1 MTIKTEKPLFAPVQQ
16 NPKFPELELETLKF
30 WRENNVF
37 ERSLEQTKDG
47 PLFSFYEGPPTANGQ
62 PGIHHVQ
69 ARSFKDLFPRFRTMQ
84 GYFVPRKAGWDTHGL
99 PVELGVEKKL
109 GLNSKRDVEAYGIGK
124 FNAQCRESVFEYE
137 NEWRRFT
144 ERMGYWVNLDD
155 PYMTLNKEYIE
166 SVWWSLKQL
175 DEKGLLYKGFRVA
188 PYCPRDGTTLSNA
201 EVSEGYKDIQDPSVY
216 ITFDLKEPEK
226 LGLPDGAAFLVWTTT
241 PWTLPYNVG
250 VAIHP
255 DFEYVAAK
263 DEHGKV
269 LILAKSLLHEV
280 LGEDVE
286 VVKTFKD
293 KNNLLDKVA
302 YIAPFQELWRRYATA
317 VQVRSGLSSP
327 APGSVDDWLLRY
339 LDGEGQQ
346 YNPLVNENFNDKA
359 DFQTYIENA
368 FEEDRSFNCP
378 EINKE
383 KLIDSDVAFRITTK
397 DGTSNGGGIWMSALD
412 TYVSDSDGTGIVHTA
427 PAFGEDDMRISR
439 NENYKFPVIVGVDE
453 TGKHRFGPWKGVFF
467 RDANNAIVRDLRER
481 NLMWRE
487 KNFMHS
493 YPHCWRC
500 GTPLMYYA
508 TESWYLNNT
517 KLKARLIELNQS
529 IDWHPPHI
537 RNGRYGGWLENLL
550 DWNLSRSRY
559 WGTPLPVWEAEDG
572 EKHVVGSYAELNEL
586 TGQAH
591 VLDADF
597 DPHRG
602 VTGGVDELTFEKNGK
617 LFRRVPYVIDVWY
630 DSGSMPFAQYHYPF
644 ENKATFEARFPAD
657 YIAEAIDQTRGW
669 FNSLHQIGTL
679 VFDSVAY
686 KSVICSGHILDEK
699 GLKMSK
705 SKGNIVNPWDVFE
718 EYGADA
724 ARWYMFV
731 SAPPELSR
739 RFGMNLVG
747 EAFRSYFLTL
757 WNTYSFFVLY
767 ANLDRPDLKAA
778 PPVSE
783 RPEVDRWLLAKVQA
797 LVDTVTERL
806 ENLDPTGSSR
816 ALQAFVTEDL
826 SNWYVRRNRRRFW
839 AGDGTVDTAAYA
851 TLYAA
856 LKTVT
861 LLTAPFTPFLAEEL
875 YQNLVLSA
883 EPDAPASVHLAKWPQ
898 PDAAALNAGL
908 VSEMDAV
915 LRVVGLGRAVRGQSG
930 VRQRQ
935 PLPKVML
942 RARSAEQTA
951 ALGRFAE
958 QIREELNV
966 KEVELLDQFT
976 ELVSY
981 TLRPNLPLLGK
992 KFGKAVP
999 QVRAALQQADASEI
1013 ARAVRDG
1020 RQFEVV
1026 SPTGERYELGPDEVL
1041 VDARSPEGFAAMEE
1055 AGYLVAFDT
1064 TLTHELRLEGL
1075 ARDLV
1080 RGIQDGRKKAGF
1092 EVQDR
1097 ITLHLDLTGEAREAA
1112 EAWQEYL
1119 MSETLA
1125 EDLRFG
1131 TASGFEA
1138 ELEGG
1143 KAYLEKVEVSS
1154 HN

>member
-1 MTIKTEKPLFAPVQQ
+1 MTIRTEKTLFAPVQQ

-30 WRENNVF
+30 WQQERIF

-124 FNAQCRESVFEYE
+124 FNAQCRESVSLYE

-166 SVWWSLKQL
+166 SVWWSLKRL

-216 ITFDLKEPEK
+216 ITFDLKEPGT
-226 LGLPDGAAFLVWTTT
+226 LSLPDGAAFLVWTTT

-255 DFEYVAAK
+255 EFEYVAAK

-269 LILAKSLLHEV
+269 LVLARSLLTEV
-280 LGEDVE
+280 LGETAE
-286 VVKTFKD
+286 VVRSFKGSE
-293 KNNLLDKVA
+293 LDRVPYSPPFTEA
-302 YIAPFQELWRRYATA
+302 YEAE
-317 VQVRSGLSSP
+317 
-327 APGSVDDWLLRY
+327 
-339 LDGEGQQ
+339 GEGK
-346 YNPLVNENFNDKA
+346 PV
-359 DFQTYIENA
+359 
-368 FEEDRSFNCP
+368 
-378 EINKE
+378 
-383 KLIDSDVAFRITTK
+383 
-397 DGTSNGGGIWMSALD
+397 WMSGLD

-427 PAFGEDDMRISR
+427 PAFGEDDMRLSR
-439 NENYKFPVIVGVDE
+439 NYGFPVIVGVDE

-467 RDANNAIVRDLRER
+467 RDANNAIVRELRER
-481 NLMWRE
+481 GLMWRE
-487 KNFMHS
+487 KNFVHS

-517 KLKARLIELNQS
+517 KMKERLIELNQS

-550 DWNLSRSRY
+550 DWNLSRNRY

-572 EKHVVGSYAELNEL
+572 EKHVVGSYAELSEL
-586 TGQAH
+586 TGQTH
-591 VLDADF
+591 VLDSDF

-602 VTGGVDELTFEKNGK
+602 VPGGVDELTFEKNGK
-617 LFRRVPYVIDVWY
+617 TFKRVPYVIDVWY

-767 ANLDRPDLKAA
+767 ANLDQPDLKAA

-981 TLRPNLPLLGK
+981 TLRPNLPVLGK

-1131 TASGFEA
+1131 AASGFEA

>member
-1 MTIKTEKPLFAPVQQ
+1 MTKTTPLFAPVQQ
-16 NPKFPELELETLKF
+16 NPKFPELEEATLQF
-30 WRENNVF
+30 WREKKVF

-84 GYFVPRKAGWDTHGL
+84 GYHVPRKAGWDTHGL

-109 GLNSKRDVEAYGIGK
+109 GLNSKREVEAYGIEK

-166 SVWWSLKQL
+166 SVWWSLKNL

-216 ITFDLKEPEK
+216 VTFDLTEPEK
-226 LGLPDGAAFLVWTTT
+226 LGLEAGAAFLVWTTT

-269 LILAKSLLHEV
+269 LILAKSLLTEV
-280 LGEDVE
+280 LGENAE
-286 VVKTFKD
+286 VVKSFRGSELERVSYTPPFTE
-293 KNNLLDKVA
+293 A
-302 YIAPFQELWRRYATA
+302 YEAE
-317 VQVRSGLSSP
+317 
-327 APGSVDDWLLRY
+327 
-339 LDGEGQQ
+339 GEGR
-346 YNPLVNENFNDKA
+346 PV
-359 DFQTYIENA
+359 
-368 FEEDRSFNCP
+368 
-378 EINKE
+378 
-383 KLIDSDVAFRITTK
+383 
-397 DGTSNGGGIWMSALD
+397 WMSGLD

-427 PAFGEDDMRISR
+427 PAFGEDDMRLAR
-439 NENYKFPVIVGVDE
+439 NYGFPVIVGVDE
-453 TGKHRFGPWKGVFF
+453 TGKHRYGPWKGVFF
-467 RDANNAIVRDLRER
+467 RDANNAIVRELRER
-481 NLMWRE
+481 GVMWRE
-487 KNFMHS
+487 KNFVHS

-517 KLKARLIELNQS
+517 SLKERLIELNQT

-537 RNGRYGGWLENLL
+537 RNGRYGGWLENLI
-550 DWNLSRSRY
+550 DWNLSRNRY
-559 WGTPLPVWEAEDG
+559 WGTPLPVWESVQTPG
-572 EKHVVGSYAELNEL
+572 KYHVIGSFAELAEL
-586 TGQAH
+586 TGRPEAT
-591 VLDADF
+591 ADGF
-597 DPHRG
+597 DPHRPFIDDYAFSKDG
-602 VTGGVDELTFEKNGK
+602 EDY
-617 LFRRVPYVIDVWY
+617 RRVPYVIDVWY

-644 ENKATFEARFPAD
+644 ENKTVFEARFPAD

-669 FNSLHQIGTL
+669 FNSLHQIGTM
-679 VFDSVAY
+679 VFGSVAY

-705 SKGNIVNPWDVFE
+705 SKGNIVNPWDVFA

-767 ANLDRPDLKAA
+767 ANLDQPDLSAA
-778 PPVSE
+778 PPLEE

-797 LVDTVTERL
+797 LIETVTSAL
-806 ENLDPTGSSR
+806 ENLDPTASSR

-839 AGDGTVDTAAYA
+839 SGDDNVDLSAYSTLHYALVTV
-851 TLYAA
+851 
-856 LKTVT
+856 VQ
-861 LLTAPFTPFLAEEL
+861 LTAPFTPFLAETL
-875 YQNLVLSA
+875 YQNLVRPLV
-883 EPDAPASVHLAKWPQ
+883 PDAPDSVHLTPWPKTD
-898 PDAAALNAGL
+898 PALSAPLL
-908 VSEMDAV
+908 VGEMDAV
-915 LRVVGLGRAVRGQSG
+915 LRVVGLGRAVRGQTG

-958 QIREELNV
+958 QIKDELNV
-966 KEVELLDQFT
+966 KEVELIDQYA

-999 QVRAALQQADASEI
+999 QVRAALNAADASEI

-1020 RQFEVV
+1020 KQFEVV

-1041 VDARSPEGFAAMEE
+1041 VDAKSPEGFAAMEE
-1055 AGYLVAFDT
+1055 GGYLVAFDT
-1064 TLTHELRLEGL
+1064 TLTHELKLEGL

-1080 RGIQDGRKKAGF
+1080 RGVQDGRKKAGF

-1097 ITLHLDLTGEAREAA
+1097 ITLHLDLTGDAREAA

-1125 EDLRFG
+1125 ESLEFG
-1131 TASGFEA
+1131 TASGFET

-1143 KAYLEKVEVSS
+1143 KAYLEKIEVVS

>member
-1 MTIKTEKPLFAPVQQ
+1 MTTSERKQLFSPVQQ
-16 NPKFPELELETLKF
+16 NPNFPALEMETLAF
-30 WRENNVF
+30 WQREQVF
-37 ERSLEQTKDG
+37 SRSLEQTKDG
-47 PLFSFYEGPPTANGQ
+47 PLFNFYEGPPTANGQ
-62 PGIHHVQ
+62 PGVHHVQ

-84 GYFVPRKAGWDTHGL
+84 GYHVPRKAGWDTHGL
-99 PVELGVEKKL
+99 PVEIGVEKKL
-109 GLNSKRDVEAYGIGK
+109 GLNSKREVEQYGIDK
-124 FNAQCRESVFEYE
+124 FNAECRASVFEYE

-144 ERMGYWVNLDD
+144 ERMGYWVDLDD
-155 PYMTLNKEYIE
+155 AYMTLHKDYIE
-166 SVWWSLKQL
+166 SIWWSLKNL
-175 DEKGLLYKGFRVA
+175 NEKGLLYRGFRVA
-188 PYCPRDGTTLSNA
+188 PYCPKDGTTLSNA

-216 ITFDLKEPEK
+216 VTFDLTEPES
-226 LGLPDGAAFLVWTTT
+226 LGLPAGTAFLVWTTT

-250 VAIHP
+250 VALHP

-263 DEHGKV
+263 DEQGKV
-269 LILAKSLLHEV
+269 LILARSLLTEV
-280 LGEDVE
+280 LGEHAE
-286 VVKTFKD
+286 VVTSFRGTE
-293 KNNLLDKVA
+293 LDRVRYTPPFTEA
-302 YIAPFQELWRRYATA
+302 YEAE
-317 VQVRSGLSSP
+317 
-327 APGSVDDWLLRY
+327 
-339 LDGEGQQ
+339 GEGK
-346 YNPLVNENFNDKA
+346 PV
-359 DFQTYIENA
+359 
-368 FEEDRSFNCP
+368 
-378 EINKE
+378 
-383 KLIDSDVAFRITTK
+383 
-397 DGTSNGGGIWMSALD
+397 WMSGLD

-427 PAFGEDDMRISR
+427 PAFGEDDMRLAR
-439 NENYKFPVIVGVDE
+439 NYGFPVIVGVDPE
-453 TGKHRFGPWKGVFF
+453 GKHRFGPWKGVFF
-467 RDANNAIVRDLRER
+467 RDANRDIVRDLRER
-481 NLMWRE
+481 GVMWRE
-487 KNFMHS
+487 KNFVHS

-517 KLKARLIELNQS
+517 KLKERLIELNQS

-537 RNGRYGGWLENLL
+537 RNGRYGGWLENLI
-550 DWNLSRSRY
+550 DWNLSRNRY

-572 EKHVVGSYAELNEL
+572 EFHVVGSYAELAEL
-586 TGQAH
+586 SGKTH
-591 VLDADF
+591 VLNADF

-602 VTGGVDELTFEKNGK
+602 AADGVDDIVFEKNGK
-617 LFRRVPYVIDVWY
+617 TFRRVPYVIDVWY

-644 ENKATFEARFPAD
+644 ENKAVFEARFPAD

-669 FNSLHQIGTL
+669 FNSLHQIGTM

-686 KSVICSGHILDEK
+686 KAVICSGHILDEK

-705 SKGNIVNPWDVFE
+705 SKGNTVDPWDVFA

-767 ANLDRPDLKAA
+767 ANLDQPDLQAA

-797 LVDTVTERL
+797 LVDSVTASL
-806 ENLDPTGSSR
+806 ENLDPTASSR
-816 ALQAFVTEDL
+816 ALQAFVVEDL

-839 AGDGTVDTAAYA
+839 SGDGQVDTAAYA
-851 TLYAA
+851 TLYTA

-861 LLTAPFTPFLAEEL
+861 LLTAPFTPFLAETL
-875 YQNLVLSA
+875 YQNLVRSV
-883 EPDAPASVHLAKWPQ
+883 EGGAPTSVHLAKWPQ
-898 PDAAALNAGL
+898 PDAAALNTPL

-915 LRVVGLGRAVRGQSG
+915 LRVVGLGRAVRGQANL
-930 VRQRQ
+930 RQRQ
-935 PLPKVML
+935 PLPRVLL

-958 QIREELNV
+958 QIKEELNV
-966 KEVELLDQFT
+966 KEVELLDQFA
-976 ELVSY
+976 EVVSY
-981 TLRPNLPLLGK
+981 QLRPNLPLLGK

-999 QVRAALQQADASEI
+999 QVRAALNAADASEV
-1013 ARAVRDG
+1013 ARSVRDG
-1020 RQFEVV
+1020 KQFEVV

-1041 VDARSPEGFAAMEE
+1041 VDARSPEGLAALEE

-1064 TLTHELRLEGL
+1064 TLTRELVLEGL

-1097 ITLHLDLTGEAREAA
+1097 ITLHLDLSGDARDAA
-1112 EAWQEYL
+1112 ESWQEYL

-1125 EDLRFG
+1125 ESLEFG

-1143 KAYLEKVEVSS
+1143 KAYLEKLEVLS

>member
-1 MTIKTEKPLFAPVQQ
+1 MFKPVQQ
-16 NPKFPELELETLKF
+16 NPHFPSLEEQTQRF
-30 WRENNVF
+30 WQERDIF
-37 ERSLEQTKDG
+37 ARSLKQTEG
-47 PLFSFYEGPPTANGQ
+47 QPLFSFYEGPPTANGL

-84 GYFVPRKAGWDTHGL
+84 GYHVPRKAGWDTHGL
-99 PVELGVEKKL
+99 PVELGVEKRL
-109 GLNSKRDVEAYGIGK
+109 GLNSKREVEAYGIDK
-124 FNAQCRESVFEYE
+124 FNAECRASVFEYE

-144 ERMGYWVNLDD
+144 ERMAYWVDLDD
-155 PYMTLNKEYIE
+155 AYMTLNREYIE
-166 SVWWSLKQL
+166 SIWWSLKQL
-175 DEKGLLYKGFRVA
+175 DGKGLLYKGFRVA
-188 PYCPRDGTTLSNA
+188 PYCPKDGTTLSNA

-216 ITFDLKEPEK
+216 VTFDLKEPQA
-226 LGLPDGAAFLVWTTT
+226 LGLPDGSAFLVWTTT

-269 LILAKSLLHEV
+269 LILARSLLTEV
-280 LGEDVE
+280 LGEDAE
-286 VVKTFKD
+286 VVTSFAGRE
-293 KNNLLDKVA
+293 LDRVPYRPPFTEA
-302 YIAPFQELWRRYATA
+302 YDAE
-317 VQVRSGLSSP
+317 
-327 APGSVDDWLLRY
+327 
-339 LDGEGQQ
+339 GEGK
-346 YNPLVNENFNDKA
+346 PVW
-359 DFQTYIENA
+359 
-368 FEEDRSFNCP
+368 
-378 EINKE
+378 
-383 KLIDSDVAFRITTK
+383 
-397 DGTSNGGGIWMSALD
+397 TSGLD
-412 TYVSDSDGTGIVHTA
+412 TYVSDTDGTGIVHTA
-427 PAFGEDDMRISR
+427 PAFGEDDMRLAR
-439 NENYKFPVIVGVDE
+439 NYGFPVIVGVDE
-453 TGKHRFGPWKGVFF
+453 AGKHRYGPWAGVFF
-467 RDANNAIVRDLRER
+467 RDANTAIVRDLRER
-481 NLMWRE
+481 GIMWRE
-487 KNFMHS
+487 KNFVHS

-517 KLKARLIELNQS
+517 RLKDRLIELNQQ

-537 RNGRYGGWLENLL
+537 RNGRYGGWLENLI
-550 DWNLSRSRY
+550 DWNLSRNRY

-572 EKHVVGSYAELNEL
+572 EYHVVGSYEELAAL
-586 TGQAH
+586 TGRDDVAQAS
-591 VLDADF
+591 F
-597 DPHRG
+597 DPHRPYIDD
-602 VTGGVDELTFEKNGK
+602 VTFERDGK
-617 LFRRVPYVIDVWY
+617 LFRRVPYVLDVWY
-630 DSGSMPFAQYHYPF
+630 DSGSMPFAQHHYPF
-644 ENKATFEARFPAD
+644 ENREVFESRFPAD
-657 YIAEAIDQTRGW
+657 FIAEAIDQTRGW
-669 FNSLHQIGTL
+669 FNSLHQIGTM

-699 GLKMSK
+699 GNKMSK
-705 SKGNIVNPWDVFE
+705 SRGNIVNPWDVFAE
-718 EYGADA
+718 FGADA

-747 EAFRSYFLTL
+747 ESFRSYFLTL

-767 ANLDRPDLKAA
+767 ANLDRPDLSSA
-778 PPVSE
+778 PAVDE
-783 RPEVDRWLLAKVQA
+783 RPEVDRWLLARLQAVVQ
-797 LVDTVTERL
+797 TVTERL

-816 ALQAFVTEDL
+816 ALQAFVVEDL

-839 AGDGTVDTAAYA
+839 SGDGQVDTAAYA
-851 TLYAA
+851 TLHTA

-875 YQNLVLSA
+875 YQNLVRSVDPA
-883 EPDAPASVHLAKWPQ
+883 APESVHLASWPVV
-898 PDAAALNAGL
+898 DEAVLNAPL

-915 LRVVGLGRAVRGQSG
+915 LRVVGLGRAVRGQTNL
-930 VRQRQ
+930 RQRQ
-935 PLPKVML
+935 PLPRVLL
-942 RARSAEQTA
+942 RARTTDQTA

-958 QIREELNV
+958 QIKEELNV
-966 KEVELLDQFT
+966 KEVELLDQFA
-976 ELVSY
+976 EVVSY
-981 TLRPNLPLLGK
+981 QLRPNLPVLGK

-1020 RQFEVV
+1020 QQFEVV
-1026 SPTGERYELGPDEVL
+1026 APTGERFELGPDEVL
-1041 VDARSPEGFAAMEE
+1041 VDARSPEGLAAMEE

-1064 TLTHELRLEGL
+1064 ELTRELVLEGL

-1080 RGIQDGRKKAGF
+1080 RGIQDGRKRAGF

-1097 ITLHLDLTGEAREAA
+1097 ITLHLDLQDDAREAA

-1125 EDLRFG
+1125 ETLTFG
-1131 TASGFEA
+1131 QASGFEA

-1143 KAYLEKVEVSS
+1143 KAYLERVEMIS

>member
-1 MTIKTEKPLFAPVQQ
+1 MTIRTEKTLFASVQQ

-30 WRENNVF
+30 WQQERIF

-124 FNAQCRESVFEYE
+124 FNAQCRESVSLYE

-166 SVWWSLKQL
+166 SVWWSLKRL

-216 ITFDLKEPEK
+216 ITFDLKEPGA

-255 DFEYVAAK
+255 EFEYVAAK

-269 LILAKSLLHEV
+269 LVLARSLLTEV
-280 LGEDVE
+280 LGETAE
-286 VVKTFKD
+286 VVRSFTGSE
-293 KNNLLDKVA
+293 LDRAPYSPPFTEA
-302 YIAPFQELWRRYATA
+302 YEAE
-317 VQVRSGLSSP
+317 
-327 APGSVDDWLLRY
+327 
-339 LDGEGQQ
+339 GEGK
-346 YNPLVNENFNDKA
+346 PV
-359 DFQTYIENA
+359 
-368 FEEDRSFNCP
+368 
-378 EINKE
+378 
-383 KLIDSDVAFRITTK
+383 
-397 DGTSNGGGIWMSALD
+397 WMSGLD

-427 PAFGEDDMRISR
+427 PAFGEDDMRLSR
-439 NENYKFPVIVGVDE
+439 NYGFPVIVGVDE

-467 RDANNAIVRDLRER
+467 RDANNAIVRELRER
-481 NLMWRE
+481 GLMWRE
-487 KNFMHS
+487 KNFVHS

-517 KLKARLIELNQS
+517 KMKERLIELNQS

-550 DWNLSRSRY
+550 DWNLSRNRY

-572 EKHVVGSYAELNEL
+572 EKHVVGSYAELSEL
-586 TGQAH
+586 AGQTH
-591 VLDADF
+591 VLDSDF

-602 VTGGVDELTFEKNGK
+602 VPGGVDELTFEKNGK
-617 LFRRVPYVIDVWY
+617 TFKRVPYVIDVWY

-767 ANLDRPDLKAA
+767 ANLDQPDLKAA

-951 ALGRFAE
+951 ALRRFAE

-981 TLRPNLPLLGK
+981 TLRPNLPVLGK

-999 QVRAALQQADASEI
+999 QVRAALRQADASEI

-1064 TLTHELRLEGL
+1064 TLTHALRLEGL

-1131 TASGFEA
+1131 AASGFEA

>member
-1 MTIKTEKPLFAPVQQ
+1 MTIRTEKTLFAPVQQ

-30 WRENNVF
+30 WQQERIF

-166 SVWWSLKQL
+166 SVWWSLKRL

-216 ITFDLKEPEK
+216 ITFDLREPSA
-226 LGLPDGAAFLVWTTT
+226 LGLPDDAAFLVWTTT

-255 DFEYVAAK
+255 EFEYVAAK

-269 LILAKSLLHEV
+269 LVLARSLLTEV
-280 LGEDVE
+280 LGETAE
-286 VVKTFKD
+286 VVRSFKGSE
-293 KNNLLDKVA
+293 LDRVPYSPPFTEA
-302 YIAPFQELWRRYATA
+302 YEAE
-317 VQVRSGLSSP
+317 
-327 APGSVDDWLLRY
+327 
-339 LDGEGQQ
+339 GEGK
-346 YNPLVNENFNDKA
+346 PV
-359 DFQTYIENA
+359 
-368 FEEDRSFNCP
+368 
-378 EINKE
+378 
-383 KLIDSDVAFRITTK
+383 
-397 DGTSNGGGIWMSALD
+397 WMSGLD

-427 PAFGEDDMRISR
+427 PAFGEDDMRLSR
-439 NENYKFPVIVGVDE
+439 NYGFPVIVGVDE

-467 RDANNAIVRDLRER
+467 RDANNAIVRELRER
-481 NLMWRE
+481 GLMWRE
-487 KNFMHS
+487 KNFVHS

-517 KLKARLIELNQS
+517 KMKERLIELNQS

-550 DWNLSRSRY
+550 DWNLSRNRY

-572 EKHVVGSYAELNEL
+572 EKHVIGSYAELSKL
-586 TGQAH
+586 TGQTH
-591 VLDADF
+591 VLAEDF

-602 VTGGVDELTFEKNGK
+602 VPGGVDELTFEKNGK
-617 LFRRVPYVIDVWY
+617 TFKRVPYVIDVWY

-724 ARWYMFV
+724 ARWYIFV

-767 ANLDRPDLKAA
+767 ANLDQPDLKAA

-883 EPDAPASVHLAKWPQ
+883 EPDAPASVHLAKWPK

-981 TLRPNLPLLGK
+981 TLRPNLPVLGR

-1026 SPTGERYELGPDEVL
+1026 SPDGERYELGPDEVL

-1064 TLTHELRLEGL
+1064 TLTYELRLEGL

>member
-1 MTIKTEKPLFAPVQQ
+1 MTIKTEKTLFAPVQQ

-30 WRENNVF
+30 WRENKVF

-84 GYFVPRKAGWDTHGL
+84 GYSVPRKAGWDTHGL

-109 GLNSKRDVEAYGIGK
+109 GLNSKREVEAYGIGK
-124 FNAQCRESVFEYE
+124 FNAQCRESVFKYE

-226 LGLPDGAAFLVWTTT
+226 LGLEAGAAFLVWTTT

-269 LILAKSLLHEV
+269 LILAKSLLTEV
-280 LGEDVE
+280 LGEAAE
-286 VVKTFKD
+286 VVKSFKGSE
-293 KNNLLDKVA
+293 LERVSYSPPFTEA
-302 YIAPFQELWRRYATA
+302 YDAE
-317 VQVRSGLSSP
+317 
-327 APGSVDDWLLRY
+327 
-339 LDGEGQQ
+339 GEGK
-346 YNPLVNENFNDKA
+346 PV
-359 DFQTYIENA
+359 
-368 FEEDRSFNCP
+368 
-378 EINKE
+378 
-383 KLIDSDVAFRITTK
+383 
-397 DGTSNGGGIWMSALD
+397 WMSGLD

-427 PAFGEDDMRISR
+427 PAFGEDDMRLAR
-439 NENYKFPVIVGVDE
+439 NYGFPVIVGVDE
-453 TGKHRFGPWKGVFF
+453 TGKHRFGPWKGVIF

-481 NLMWRE
+481 GVMWRE
-487 KNFMHS
+487 KNFVHS

-517 KLKARLIELNQS
+517 KMKERLIELNQT

-550 DWNLSRSRY
+550 DWNLSRNRY

-572 EKHVVGSYAELNEL
+572 EKHVVGSYTELAEL

-591 VLDADF
+591 VLAADF

-602 VTGGVDELTFEKNGK
+602 VAGGVDELTFTRNGK

-644 ENKATFEARFPAD
+644 ENKQTFETRFPAD

-669 FNSLHQIGTL
+669 FNSLHQIGTM

-767 ANLDRPDLKAA
+767 ANLDKPDLKAA
-778 PPVSE
+778 PPVAE

-816 ALQAFVTEDL
+816 ALQSFVTEDL

-839 AGDGTVDTAAYA
+839 SGDGTVDTAAYA
-851 TLYAA
+851 TLYTA

-861 LLTAPFTPFLAEEL
+861 LLTAPFTPFLAETL

-883 EPDAPASVHLAKWPQ
+883 EPGAPASVHLAKWPE
-898 PDAAALNAGL
+898 PDAAALNANL

-966 KEVELLDQFT
+966 KEVELIDQYA
-976 ELVSY
+976 ELVTY

-999 QVRAALQQADASEI
+999 QVRAALNAADASEI

-1020 RQFEVV
+1020 KNFEVV

-1041 VDARSPEGFAAMEE
+1041 VDARSPEGFAALEE

-1143 KAYLEKVEVSS
+1143 KAYLEKVEVVS

>member
-1 MTIKTEKPLFAPVQQ
+1 MTKTTPLFSPVQQ

-30 WRENNVF
+30 WQEHKVF

-84 GYFVPRKAGWDTHGL
+84 GYHVPRKAGWDTHGL

-109 GLNSKRDVEAYGIGK
+109 GLNSKREVEAYGIAK

-216 ITFDLKEPEK
+216 VTFDLTEPDK
-226 LGLPDGAAFLVWTTT
+226 LGLEPGAAFLVWTTT

-255 DFEYVAAK
+255 EFEYVAAK
-263 DEHGKV
+263 DEAGKV
-269 LILAKSLLHEV
+269 LILAKSLLTEV
-280 LGEDVE
+280 LGETAE
-286 VVKTFKD
+286 VVKSFKGSE
-293 KNNLLDKVA
+293 LERVSYSPPFTEA
-302 YIAPFQELWRRYATA
+302 YDAE
-317 VQVRSGLSSP
+317 
-327 APGSVDDWLLRY
+327 
-339 LDGEGQQ
+339 GEGK
-346 YNPLVNENFNDKA
+346 PV
-359 DFQTYIENA
+359 
-368 FEEDRSFNCP
+368 
-378 EINKE
+378 
-383 KLIDSDVAFRITTK
+383 
-397 DGTSNGGGIWMSALD
+397 WMSGLD

-427 PAFGEDDMRISR
+427 PAFGEDDMRLSR
-439 NENYKFPVIVGVDE
+439 NYGFPVIVGVDE
-453 TGKHRFGPWKGVFF
+453 TGKHRYGPWKGVFF
-467 RDANNAIVRDLRER
+467 RDANNAIVRELRER
-481 NLMWRE
+481 GVMWRE
-487 KNFMHS
+487 KNFVHS

-517 KLKARLIELNQS
+517 KLKARLIELNQT

-572 EKHVVGSYAELNEL
+572 EKHVVGSYAELSEL

-591 VLDADF
+591 VLAEDF

-602 VTGGVDELTFEKNGK
+602 VAGGVDELSFEKNGK
-617 LFRRVPYVIDVWY
+617 TFRRVPYVIDVWY

-644 ENKATFEARFPAD
+644 ENKQVFEQRFPAD

-669 FNSLHQIGTL
+669 FNSLHQIGTM

-705 SKGNIVNPWDVFE
+705 SRGNYVNPWDVFA

-767 ANLDRPDLKAA
+767 ANLDKPDLSAA
-778 PPVSE
+778 PPVQD

-797 LVDTVTERL
+797 LVDSVTASL
-806 ENLDPTGSSR
+806 ENLDPTASSR
-816 ALQAFVTEDL
+816 ALQSFVTEDL

-839 AGDGTVDTAAYA
+839 AGDGQVDSSAYA
-851 TLYAA
+851 TLYTA

-861 LLTAPFTPFLAEEL
+861 LLTAPFTPFLAETL
-875 YQNLVLSA
+875 YQNLVRSVEPSA
-883 EPDAPASVHLAKWPQ
+883 PESVHLAKWPE
-898 PDAAALNAGL
+898 PDAHALNAPL

-958 QIREELNV
+958 QIKDELNV
-966 KEVELLDQFT
+966 KEVELIDQFT

-999 QVRAALQQADASEI
+999 QVRAALNAADASEI

-1020 RQFEVV
+1020 KQFEVV
-1026 SPTGERYELGPDEVL
+1026 SPSVDGQPGERYELGPDEVL
-1041 VDARSPEGFAAMEE
+1041 VDAKSPEGFAAMEE

-1075 ARDLV
+1075 ARDMV

-1097 ITLHLDLTGEAREAA
+1097 ITLHLELEGDALEAA
-1112 EAWQEYL
+1112 QIWEEYL
-1119 MSETLA
+1119 KSETLA
-1125 EDLRFG
+1125 EVLVFG
-1131 TASGFEA
+1131 KASGFEA

-1143 KAYLEKVEVSS
+1143 KAYLEKIELVS